1 MNVFLLTAYDTSPV
15 ETALAKVLCGKWSG
29 PVESVVDSVDLI
41 VAFGYRH
48 RVPPKVLAKVRCVN
62 IHPSLLPH
70 GGGADPHLWAAIEG
84 RPQGVTIHLM
94 DAGIDT
100 GNIIAQREVPVFETT
115 TMKETRRLLHRAA
128 GRLVENNFKDIVQAP
143 GQPQTGEGSY
153 HYARELD
160 DGQREAMAEMTVEEM
175 KR

>member
-48 RVPPKVLAKVRCVN
+48 RVPPKVLAQVRCVN
-62 IHPSLLPH
+62 IHPSLLPF
-70 GGGADPHLWAAIEG
+70 GRGADPHLWAAIEG

-94 DAGIDT
+94 DEGIDT
-100 GNIIAQREVPVFETT
+100 GNIIAQREMRRIDFL
-115 TMKETRRLLHRAA
+115 TMRGTRECLHI
-128 GRLVENNFKDIVQAP
+128 LTEDMVHDNFKDIVQAP

-153 HYARELD
+153 HYAKEL
-160 DGQREAMAEMTVEEM
+160 DGQREAMADMTVEEM